1 MNNIFLGSDP
11 LLSVNQTPNYDAQ
24 IAELQRMQ
32 QMLEQQKQNI
42 SMPMQQQPQQQSS
55 APVWDEI
62 EKLTAE
68 LSDKEFEYIN
78 NNEEFTKSQ
87 QAIAEA
93 LQAEYMKMMRPIV
106 ERNHRALLDEHLVL
120 LKRLKKEA
128 SKEIDKQMDLLNE
141 YVTKHPDIPF
151 AEFLKTK
158 RKE

>member
-1 MNNIFLGSDP
+1 MNNIFLGGSDP
-11 LLSVNQTPNYDAQ
+11 LLSVGRTPNYDAQ

-32 QMLEQQKQNI
+32 QELELQKQQI
-42 SMPMQQQPQQQSS
+42 GQARPEAATGS
-55 APVWDEI
+55 PVWDEI

-68 LSDKEFEYIN
+68 LSDKEFSYISN
-78 NNEEFTKSQ
+78 CDEFNKSQ

-93 LQAEYMKMMRPIV
+93 LQAEYMRMMRPIV

-128 SKEIDKQMDLLNE
+128 SKEIDKQMDLLQE

-158 RKE
+158 KHD

>member
-11 LLSVNQTPNYDAQ
+11 LLSVNQSPNYDAQ

-32 QMLEQQKQNI
+32 QALEQQKQNI
-42 SMPMQQQPQQQSS
+42 SMSMQQPPQQSS

-68 LSDKEFEYIN
+68 LSDKD
-78 NNEEFTKSQ
+78 EFTKSQ

-120 LKRLKKEA
+120 LKRLRKEA
-128 SKEIDKQMDLLNE
+128 SKEIDKQMDLLQE

-158 RKE
+158 RH

>member
-1 MNNIFLGSDP
+1 MNNIFLGGSDP
-11 LLSVNQTPNYDAQ
+11 LLSVGRTPNYDAQ

-32 QMLEQQKQNI
+32 QELELQKQQI
-42 SMPMQQQPQQQSS
+42 GQARPEAAAGS
-55 APVWDEI
+55 PVWDEI

-68 LSDKEFEYIN
+68 LSDKEFSYISN
-78 NNEEFTKSQ
+78 CDEFNKSQ

-93 LQAEYMKMMRPIV
+93 LQAEYMRIMRPIV

-128 SKEIDKQMDLLNE
+128 SKEIDKQMDLLQE

-158 RKE
+158 KHD

>member
-1 MNNIFLGSDP
+1 MNNIFLGRDP
-11 LLSVNQTPNYDAQ
+11 LLSVSQTPNYDAQ

>member
-1 MNNIFLGSDP
+1 MNNIFLGGSDP
-11 LLSVNQTPNYDAQ
+11 LLSVGRTPNYDVQ

-32 QMLEQQKQNI
+32 QELELQKQQIGQARPEAANG
-42 SMPMQQQPQQQSS
+42 S
-55 APVWDEI
+55 PVWDEI

-68 LSDKEFEYIN
+68 LSDKEFSYISN
-78 NNEEFTKSQ
+78 CDEFNKSQ

-93 LQAEYMKMMRPIV
+93 LQAEYMRMMRPIV

-128 SKEIDKQMDLLNE
+128 SKEIDKQMDMLQE

-158 RKE
+158 RHE

>member
-1 MNNIFLGSDP
+1 MNNIFLGGSDP
-11 LLSVNQTPNYDAQ
+11 LLSVGRTPNYDVQ

-32 QMLEQQKQNI
+32 QELELQKQQI
-42 SMPMQQQPQQQSS
+42 GQARPEAAAGS
-55 APVWDEI
+55 PVWDEI

-68 LSDKEFEYIN
+68 LSDKEFDYIN
-78 NNEEFTKSQ
+78 NKEEFAKSQ

-93 LQAEYMKMMRPIV
+93 LQAEYMRMMRPIV

-128 SKEIDKQMDLLNE
+128 SKEIDKQMDLLQE
-141 YVTKHPDIPF
+141 YVTKHTDIPF

-158 RKE
+158 RHE